1 VIHTRPVMKQQL
13 IRSCILY
20 REKHWWLY
28 KKWLQYHNWSFCPC
42 ELKQEALYVLLI
54 CYLPSIQV
62 IYDMCIS
69 DMISTF
75 MTSVFLRHDI
85 NIYKIS
91 VFQTRHVHLR
101 HQCFSLY
108 NIHDLINYYFITGLD
123 VINVDFTPEKLTS

>member
-1 VIHTRPVMKQQL
+1 MISNENHFINRWMTKTTNPFHNRTVTFLQ
-13 IRSCILY
+13 
-20 REKHWWLY
+20 LY

-101 HQCFSLY
+101 HQRFS
-108 NIHDLINYYFITGLD
+108 DTTCTF
-123 VINVDFTPEKLTS
+123 KTSVFFSIQYTWSN